1 MKLTTLI
8 LTFLLQA
15 SVICA
20 MPTSID
26 NLMFKNLTTS
36 EGLSSNRINSI
47 LHDSHGFLW
56 IGSAEGLD
64 RYDAYDFHTFTDAE
78 LQESGTGI
86 NALYEDPNGNII
98 IRRNNGYILYDYE
111 SGEFTS
117 NLGKYL
123 KDFGLPEGY
132 TLLGAE
138 GRKYLWTVTNSEIT
152 VYSSDT
158 DSCTSIQKQ
167 SGRLTDITI
176 KHNTAYHIYDDARLF
191 MSSLPE
197 EELLADP
204 DFRQRIAEQAV
215 KGIEDY
221 LKLVKKSKKK

>member
-8 LTFLLQA
+8 LTILFQA

-98 IRRNNGYILYDYE
+98 IRRNNGYILY
-111 SGEFTS
+111 
-117 NLGKYL
+117 
-123 KDFGLPEGY
+123 
-132 TLLGAE
+132 
-138 GRKYLWTVTNSEIT
+138 
-152 VYSSDT
+152 
-158 DSCTSIQKQ
+158 
-167 SGRLTDITI
+167 
-176 KHNTAYHIYDDARLF
+176 
-191 MSSLPE
+191 
-197 EELLADP
+197 
-204 DFRQRIAEQAV
+204 
-215 KGIEDY
+215 
-221 LKLVKKSKKK
+221 